1 MSIMEDLQEKD
12 RDIKTKLTEAKKSYT
27 IIPHPPIKLWLP
39 IVKYTPIKN
48 QTPNQL
54 KLDVINANPNQR
66 WIHCKGE
73 GKQNRKEYTTFIVY

>member
-39 IVKYTPIKN
+39 IVKYTSNVGFIAKVKVNKIGKN
-48 QTPNQL
+48 TQHSL
-54 KLDVINANPNQR
+54 SID
-66 WIHCKGE
+66 
-73 GKQNRKEYTTFIVY
+73 